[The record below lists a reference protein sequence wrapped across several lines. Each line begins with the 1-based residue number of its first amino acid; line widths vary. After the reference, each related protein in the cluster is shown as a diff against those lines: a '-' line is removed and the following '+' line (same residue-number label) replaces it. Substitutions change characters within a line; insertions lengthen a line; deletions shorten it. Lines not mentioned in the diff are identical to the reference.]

1 MGFMVYKM
9 WFQRLLGGLLLLT
22 VTTAVQA
29 VNAVSVQG
37 LFKNTAVLLIDGK
50 RRLVRV
56 GQTSPEGVKLTGIH
70 AEKVT
75 LVINGKKHQYKLGD
89 SDAFSTSYAAP
100 SVKVVT
106 IPRDDNGMYSTTGSI
121 NGQSV
126 YFLVDT
132 GASVVTMNA
141 AQARSLGIDVK
152 ATGQPVMVNTASS
165 VERAYHVT
173 LDTVSVGGIQLHNIG
188 AVVMTGTQ
196 PPNIL
201 LGLTF
206 LGNLEIQHEANV
218 MKLKQKW

>member
-1 MGFMVYKM
+1 
-9 WFQRLLGGLLLLT
+9 
-22 VTTAVQA
+22 
-29 VNAVSVQG
+29 
-37 LFKNTAVLLIDGK
+37 
-50 RRLVRV
+50 
-56 GQTSPEGVKLTGIH
+56 
-70 AEKVT
+70 
-75 LVINGKKHQYKLGD
+75 
-89 SDAFSTSYAAP
+89 
-100 SVKVVT
+100 VT
-106 IPRDDNGMYSTTGSI
+106 IPRDDNGMYSTTGAI

-188 AVVMTGTQ
+188 AVVMTGAQ